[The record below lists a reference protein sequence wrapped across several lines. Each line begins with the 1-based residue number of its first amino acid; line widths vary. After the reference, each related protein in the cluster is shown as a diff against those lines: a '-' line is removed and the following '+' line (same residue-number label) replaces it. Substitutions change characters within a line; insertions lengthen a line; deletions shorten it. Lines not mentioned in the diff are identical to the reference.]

1 MGTVELLCL
10 EVWRQHAPTIAAAT
24 SPGRLP
30 LRMEDWNDMNWNPM
44 DAKGL
49 LWTSRDRASDK
60 VSLCFFDGMWERRSL
75 EHFWELQIWWCSAI
89 RFEGFDT
96 GIVDLLKSLAQGQ
109 RQMALGMEDV

>member
-49 LWTSRDRASDK
+49 L
-60 VSLCFFDGMWERRSL
+60 
-75 EHFWELQIWWCSAI
+75 
-89 RFEGFDT
+89 
-96 GIVDLLKSLAQGQ
+96 
-109 RQMALGMEDV
+109 